1 MTHRRARIAIVCALA
16 SFVAAGCS
24 SSSGGGSAP
33 GSASS
38 LRGQTITVD
47 MEGGDQ
53 STTALQ
59 QLLPQFEKASGI
71 KVKFDSIPYDNLTSQ
86 VLLAL
91 SHQSSTPDV
100 IFDDWAYG
108 REFARSGYIDPL
120 NSYATADT
128 KYVKLSDFY
137 APYLNTMKVGSS
149 YYGLP
154 VYGETTLLQY
164 RKDLFQKYGISRPP
178 ATMQQLAADAATI
191 YQKSGHKTY
200 GITMRGAP
208 GIQSVYV
215 YAGFLR
221 AFGGDWYT
229 KAGKPNVDSPAAIKS
244 AAFWANLLRQSGPQA
259 AANYDY
265 FQNQT
270 FFDKGGAAMTIDA
283 SALGGLNEDA
293 SQSSIAGKVGYAP
306 VPYAAGQ
313 SPGGSNSDHSLEV
326 HGMYLSHFST
336 HKQAAW
342 EFMSWATSPSVQ
354 LQELR
359 ISPQPGLTSNA
370 ALNSPTFTKK
380 YRAFAA
386 VMKSELKT
394 GNPNYLPSGT
404 DSNEMVT
411 DVGQALNSVLA
422 GQQSAASALRQAQQ
436 EITSS
441 SSQ

>member
-16 SFVAAGCS
+16 SFVAAGCG
-24 SSSGGGSAP
+24 SSSGGGATS

-38 LRGQTITVD
+38 LKGQTITVD

-59 QLLPQFEKASGI
+59 QLLPQFERATGI
-71 KVKFDSIPYDNLTSQ
+71 KVNFDAIPYDNLTSQ

-91 SHQSSTPDV
+91 SHQSPTPDV
-100 IFDDWAYG
+100 IFDDWEYG
-108 REFARSGYIDPL
+108 REFAQSGYIDPI
-120 NSYATADT
+120 NSYAASDA
-128 KYVKLSDFY
+128 KYVKLSDFF

-149 YYGLP
+149 YFGLP

-164 RKDLFQKYGISRPP
+164 RKDLFQEYGISGPP
-178 ATMQQLAADAATI
+178 ATMQQLAADAAAI

-200 GITMRGAP
+200 GITMRGAS

-229 KAGKPNVDSPAAIKS
+229 KAGQPSVDSPAAIKS
-244 AAFWANLLRQSGPQA
+244 ATFWANLLRQSGPPG

-270 FFDKGGAAMTIDA
+270 FFDKGNAAMTIDA
-283 SALGGLNEDA
+283 SALGGLNEDS
-293 SQSSIAGKVGYAP
+293 SQSSVAGKVGYAP

-313 SPGGSNSDHSLEV
+313 NPGGSKTNHSLEV
-326 HGMYLSHFST
+326 HGMYLSHFSA

-354 LQELR
+354 MQELR

-370 ALNSPTFTKK
+370 ALASPQFAQK
-380 YRAFAA
+380 YRAFSAQ
-386 VMKSELKT
+386 MMSELKT
-394 GNPNYLPSGT
+394 GNPNYLPSGAN
-404 DSNEMVT
+404 SNEMVT
-411 DVGQALNSVLA
+411 DVGQALNSLLA
-422 GQQSAASALRQAQQ
+422 GGQAAASALRQAQQ
-436 EITSS
+436 EINSS
-441 SSQ
+441 GSQ